1 MSVPSYPAWH
11 PQATKRPSPNFTPGH
26 SAEIQ
31 AIVLHIAEAGAASSL
46 DWLTSLKSE
55 VSCGF
60 FITKTGTLY
69 QLVSLHDSSWTNGLI
84 WQNGRWLTPKQRVVA
99 PTWPGLIPGKN
110 PNGYTI
116 SIEHEGQV
124 GEPLTAAMQRSQS
137 NLLVWLCK
145 QLGWPQLLAKYNLIG
160 HNDINPLDKWFCPGN
175 AFDLNLIAQRVNQ
188 ALNPALSLANYRVK
202 PTISDDPAE
211 NAAPVLIEPRRAAPV
226 AKIGADPVRLPP
238 GFEVEVDAEY
248 NGWLHIAKPAAW
260 GWAEAHLFEQS

>member
-11 PQATKRPSPNFTPGH
+11 PQAIKRPSPNFTPGH

-60 FITKTGTLY
+60 FITKTGKLY
-69 QLVSLHDSSWTNGLI
+69 QLVSLHNSSWTNGLI
-84 WQNGRWLTPKQRVVA
+84 WQNGRWLTPKQRIVA

-124 GEPLTAAMQRSQS
+124 GEPLTAAMQRCQS
-137 NLLVWLCK
+137 DLLVWLCK

-160 HNDINPLDKWFCPGN
+160 HNDINPLDKWPGQRLRPQSDRPTGQPSPQSS
-175 AFDLNLIAQRVNQ
+175 AQLGQLPRQTDDLRRSRRERCAS
-188 ALNPALSLANYRVK
+188 A
-202 PTISDDPAE
+202 D
-211 NAAPVLIEPRRAAPV
+211 RAAPRRPRRQDRDRS
-226 AKIGADPVRLPP
+226 GAPPARLRGRSRRRIRRLAPYRQARRL
-238 GFEVEVDAEY
+238 GL
-248 NGWLHIAKPAAW
+248 GRGTSL
-260 GWAEAHLFEQS
+260 